1 LSLASFSAI
10 SGPRSVTLRTGTS
23 TLRLVIFG
31 AATVLLTTPLFASGT
46 TLSSAKGTTVSCS
59 GIPAIV
65 NRCVRLMENS
75 GLIKTEDV
83 GMTGLGFA
91 IAGKDD
97 GQINLVVRGSA
108 GAEAGLKVGDRILLI
123 NGKAA
128 KPTPGMIA
136 AERVFG
142 PRDAAVGIRVRRGGK
157 ELEFSLERGRQRAPR
172 GPGAST
178 LLFAIRPMINWK
190 GQFIPCMGAEP
201 MGFAQ
206 IDSCHKSFA
215 KDGYVEVD
223 DLGNTG
229 LEIDLNR
236 TDAAVA
242 ASITPGSAA
251 AMVGM
256 LAGDEIV
263 QVNQLP
269 LGESVGGI
277 LPELLFGR
285 AGDSFVLTVANGE
298 STRTVKLTL
307 ARKPKE

>member
-1 LSLASFSAI
+1 
-10 SGPRSVTLRTGTS
+10 
-23 TLRLVIFG
+23 
-31 AATVLLTTPLFASGT
+31 
-46 TLSSAKGTTVSCS
+46 
-59 GIPAIV
+59 
-65 NRCVRLMENS
+65 
-75 GLIKTEDV
+75 
-83 GMTGLGFA
+83 
-91 IAGKDD
+91 
-97 GQINLVVRGSA
+97 
-108 GAEAGLKVGDRILLI
+108 
-123 NGKAA
+123 
-128 KPTPGMIA
+128 
-136 AERVFG
+136 
-142 PRDAAVGIRVRRGGK
+142 
-157 ELEFSLERGRQRAPR
+157 
-172 GPGAST
+172 
-178 LLFAIRPMINWK
+178 
-190 GQFIPCMGAEP
+190 